1 MPRPLPKIGNREK
14 ALIHVAK
21 SQLKMSEEDY
31 RAVLGSVGAASSK
44 DLNPVQF
51 DEVMRKFKSY
61 GFVHGGRVP
70 GSGSRKRQPRP
81 AEKDPR
87 LPLLRKIAA
96 ILAATG
102 LTDAYVDGISKKMF
116 GIDRYGWLNQEQLWK
131 VVAALSV
138 YVKRKSK
145 AGGGSRHKEEGT

>member
-1 MPRPLPKIGNREK
+1 MPKPLPKIGNREK

-31 RAVLGSVGAASSK
+31 RAVLASVGAASSTE
-44 DLNPVQF
+44 LNPVQF

-61 GFVHGGRVP
+61 GFVPAGAAR
-70 GSGSRKRQPRP
+70 SRRRKANRP
-81 AEKDPR
+81 PAGDPR
-87 LPLLRKIAA
+87 APLLRKIAA
-96 ILAATG
+96 ILADTG